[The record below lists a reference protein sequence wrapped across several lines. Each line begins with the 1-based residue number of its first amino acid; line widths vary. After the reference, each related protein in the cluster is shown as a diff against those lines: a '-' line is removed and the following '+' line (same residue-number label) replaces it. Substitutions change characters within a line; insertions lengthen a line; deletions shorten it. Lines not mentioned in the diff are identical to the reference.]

1 LKDKEDK
8 HIQHCAYRLVK
19 GSWESATSEEEF
31 NKNIERGKAALLNP
45 NVSVSSSATTG
56 SSAVIINAGITANI
70 SSMASNF
77 PHSTTAPSSTSNVTS
92 AQAQQV
98 QASMRMTQASSE
110 EFSIDNYWKKIDF
123 LSKCENFVD
132 IFEAKI
138 EQELNSLSLLSMEIK
153 DDNKQKD
160 IEHKKQKYRNM
171 KESLIIIKNQM
182 KLAKDE
188 RANETITPPLFQLVL
203 HMEKLIINTQQR
215 QKNKKENASVE
226 VSTKVDQAAAHP
238 VSSTA
243 ERIPTKP
250 PIRAFLETISAMER
264 EYLPQLH
271 VNLKQLAAK
280 IDVSPDSPLFDETD
294 DLFTKQRSIEEYD
307 RENANNNSTYLGK
320 RKRNIASSNG
330 DPAPSIDSNQAEQYL
345 EKYLIKH
352 ISHLNLTL
360 VDTVAFS
367 IRKRKNDHYSIHCI
381 IQSPALQ
388 TIPIFVVNVIMRNN
402 RNDEDN
408 VVEVQS
414 MQFLS
419 NVLDELNSIFLI
431 ARNRFEKGI
440 REKYCKDLQSVKKV
454 SHILSKWIECIDSVL
469 LDDSKLS

>member
-19 GSWESATSEEEF
+19 GSWENATSEEEF

-56 SSAVIINAGITANI
+56 SSAVIINSGITANI
-70 SSMASNF
+70 SMAINF
-77 PHSTTAPSSTSNVTS
+77 PQASTSTAPPSVSNATS
-92 AQAQQV
+92 AQAQQM
-98 QASMRMTQASSE
+98 QASMKMTQASSE

-138 EQELNSLSLLSMEIK
+138 DSLPLLSMGIK

-171 KESLIIIKNQM
+171 KESLIIIKYQM
-182 KLAKDE
+182 KLGKDE

-203 HMEKLIINTQQR
+203 YLEKLIINTQQR

-243 ERIPTKP
+243 DRIPTKP

-271 VNLKQLAAK
+271 VNLKQLATK

-307 RENANNNSTYLGK
+307 RGNANNTSTYLGK
-320 RKRNIASSNG
+320 RKRDIASSNG
-330 DPAPSIDSNQAEQYL
+330 DSAPSIVSNQAEQYL

-352 ISHLNLTL
+352 ISHLNLAL
-360 VDTVAFS
+360 VDSIAFS

-419 NVLDELNSIFLI
+419 NELDELNSIFLM

-454 SHILSKWIECIDSVL
+454 SHMLSKWIECIDSVL